1 MTISFDARV
10 TIPLDVL
17 VSELAGEL
25 VILNLNSESYFGLDE
40 VGTRMWT
47 ALTTSETIQ
56 SAYEGLLAEYDV
68 SEDQLRKDM
77 TDLLGKLIER
87 GLVEVAIE

>member
-47 ALTTSETIQ
+47 ALTTSKTIQ

-68 SEDQLRKDM
+68 SEDELRKDM
-77 TDLLGKLIER
+77 IDLLGKLIER